1 MVRRARSLAFTERV
15 ATRKYARY
23 RRTLDQSH
31 PPSPCYHH
39 GYRMKQTVA
48 GMAAKP
54 RQLGNQSLA
63 LREWTRRF
71 VLPAVRTLWSTG
83 FRTYLPTYLSTLLY
97 ARGST
102 ESSHS
107 HLTRA
112 NLCSELQRKRYR
124 PICCERAFELATS
137 EWHGSADDTT
147 IPIPFH
153 RFRSMPSLRSDRWRL
168 WLTGLYAKTHFLS
181 RTYAVKIAARHLHAL
196 CSITIIAAILH

>member
-1 MVRRARSLAFTERV
+1 MNPSLC
-15 ATRKYARY
+15 ATSCQ
-23 RRTLDQSH
+23 D
-31 PPSPCYHH
+31 
-39 GYRMKQTVA
+39 
-48 GMAAKP
+48 
-54 RQLGNQSLA
+54 SLVD
-63 LREWTRRF
+63 RF
-71 VLPAVRTLWSTG
+71 
-83 FRTYLPTYLSTLLY
+83 PTYLSTPLY

-124 PICCERAFELATS
+124 PVCCERAFELATS

-181 RTYAVKIAARHLHAL
+181 RTYAVKRIAACHLRAL
-196 CSITIIAAILH
+196 FHYHYSYIKWLKKLQKHGNLLYIDKEIQIM